1 MNPPLPAVATVPA
14 TLAPPVLEPLP
25 ATTEP
30 EPPLLCVGDMVPVPA
45 VGTVVPLEPEPA
57 VVPNEST
64 GASVLHAPADKPLS
78 THAEPMD
85 SNRLMFTCLR

>member
-1 MNPPLPAVATVPA
+1 MYPPLPAVATLPA

-25 ATTEP
+25 ATTAL
-30 EPPLLCVGDMVPVPA
+30 EPPPLCVGDMVPLPA
-45 VGTVVPLEPEPA
+45 TGPGVPLEPA
-57 VVPNEST
+57 VVPNVST

-85 SNRLMFTCLR
+85 SNRLMFTRLR

>member
-1 MNPPLPAVATVPA
+1 
-14 TLAPPVLEPLP
+14 
-25 ATTEP
+25 
-30 EPPLLCVGDMVPVPA
+30 
-45 VGTVVPLEPEPA
+45 